1 MSAELDNLIY
11 SMNDTANDGQDL
23 AMNLREVVADLP
35 ATSSL
40 AQDLASNLSL
50 FGRTL
55 RELALYLGTPAAP
68 FSSTCIEVIE
78 VTMEHVESLYDQV
91 DDMLYKYEK
100 NENKDF
106 RRSFKDSKVLAL
118 SAKLES
124 SKLTLGVML
133 AILQL
138 RALTNL
144 QEYVRILKRPH
155 AKLTMIR
162 MEGGDDRGM
171 RHRIKDLKLEAQS
184 MILDESWARRKE
196 KLMDDNELENESL
209 DDKPLL
215 PRSTIAESAAAVTLL
230 LDQLTVRDSS
240 RTRRG
245 SRSNNVSL
253 KAPPLTPLPASQ
265 TIFRS
270 NNTHLYPIYPAS

>member
-23 AMNLREVVADLP
+23 AMNLRELIADLP

-50 FGRTL
+50 FGRVL

-68 FSSTCIEVIE
+68 YSQTCTEVIE
-78 VTMEHVESLYDQV
+78 VTMDHVESLYDSV
-91 DDMLYKYEK
+91 DDMLYKFEK
-100 NENKDF
+100 DPNKDF
-106 RRSFKDSKVLAL
+106 RRAFKDSKVLAL

-124 SKLTLGVML
+124 SRLTLGVML

-144 QEYVRILKRPH
+144 QEYVMIPQAPP
-155 AKLTMIR
+155 AKLTDVR
-162 MEGGDDRGM
+162 MEGGDDKAL

-184 MILDESWARRKE
+184 MILDESWARQKE
-196 KLMDDNELENESL
+196 KLMDEGGLDNQSVDE
-209 DDKPLL
+209 KPLM
-215 PRSTIAESAAAVTLL
+215 PRHTITESAAAVTLL
-230 LDQLTVRDSS
+230 LDQLTVRESGRS
-240 RTRRG
+240 RSG
-245 SRSNNVSL
+245 SRDKVM
-253 KAPPLTPLPASQ
+253 PPTPLPQSKKSM
-265 TIFRS
+265 F
-270 NNTHLYPIYPAS
+270 THSIQQRRR

>member
-40 AQDLASNLSL
+40 AQDLATNLSL

-68 FSSTCIEVIE
+68 YSSTAIEVIE
-78 VTMEHVESLYDQV
+78 VTMDHVESLYDQV

-100 NENKDF
+100 NESQDF
-106 RRSFKDSKVLAL
+106 RRSFKDPKVLAL

-144 QEYVRILKRPH
+144 QEYVDFFQSLQQE
-155 AKLTMIR
+155 LTMIR

-230 LDQLTVRDSS
+230 LDQLTVRDAS
-240 RTRRG
+240 RAHRG
-245 SRSNNVSL
+245 SRGDNVS
-253 KAPPLTPLPASQ
+253 P
-265 TIFRS
+265 
-270 NNTHLYPIYPAS
+270 